1 MSFFKKMFGGGSVEP
16 EKPAPSVDYNG
27 FTIRATPYSEGGQYQ
42 LCGVI
47 EKNIDGELK
56 SHRFVRAEKFPGQ
69 GEAEE
74 FTIVK
79 AKQMIDQM
87 GMRLFS

>member
-1 MSFFKKMFGGGSVEP
+1 MSFLKKLFGGAPSAP
-16 EKPAPSVDYNG
+16 EKQAEAIDYHG

-87 GMRLFS
+87 GIRLFS